1 MKLNK
6 LLNQKV
12 DDGSPTPS
20 FGQED
25 RHQDISLMNPSK
37 SAEKLD
43 KKINNKSQLEKTL

>member
-6 LLNQKV
+6 LLSRKV

-25 RHQDISLMNPSK
+25 KYQDISLMNPSK

-43 KKINNKSQLEKTL
+43 KKINGK